1 MATSKETINGNVYYF
16 KYIELPRGIDGKRNR
31 KKIRAKT
38 VRELNDKINKFKE
51 QLDSGY
57 KAELDTN
64 FYSFCKMWLEEVKFP
79 KLRPTSREVYER
91 ILRIHVKPSPIA
103 AIKVSEITVLQVQT
117 WYNSLNY
124 SNSLMQQ
131 IHKII
136 GGTLKYAFKCNL
148 LQKDFSSVLE
158 IPKQNV
164 EPTKILTVEEYQRL
178 VSVLDHNNL
187 YDNIISIAIFTGA
200 RIGELSALT
209 WGDLS
214 GNVLTI
220 NKTFKYVRN
229 LNNGKYEPLISMP
242 KTAAGKRTIIL
253 PQKAIDLLEHHKLI
267 QDELKDK
274 LGDKYK
280 HKELIFANQQGNYLA
295 PHTIREHFAAKLDE
309 ANCSRVRFHS
319 LRHLTATILL
329 ENKIDIKTVSSI
341 LGHANVEITQNI
353 YQHVLDSLKEEA
365 SNVLNDVF

>member
-79 KLRPTSREVYER
+79 KLKPTSREVYER
-91 ILRIHVKPSPIA
+91 ILRIHVKTSPIA
-103 AIKVSEITVLQVQT
+103 TIKVSEITVLQVQT

-124 SNSLMQQ
+124 SNSLIQQ

-164 EPTKILTVEEYQRL
+164 EPTRILTVEEYQRL
-178 VSVLDHNNL
+178 IGVLDRNNL

-209 WGDLS
+209 WGDLN
-214 GNVLTI
+214 GNVLAI

-229 LNNGKYEPLISMP
+229 LNNGKYEPLISAP
-242 KTAAGKRTIIL
+242 KTVAGKRTIIL
-253 PQKAIDLLEHHKLI
+253 PQKAIDLLERHKLI

-309 ANCSRVRFHS
+309 ANCPHVRFHS
-319 LRHLTATILL
+319 LRHYHCTLL
-329 ENKIDIKTVSSI
+329 LQNGVPIEAISKTM
-341 LGHANVEITQNI
+341 GHSNTNITSAI
-353 YQHVLDSLKEEA
+353 YSHVLDEMKEKIA
-365 SNVLNDVF
+365 IISNDIF

>member
-1 MATSKETINGNVYYF
+1 M
-16 KYIELPRGIDGKRNR
+16 EL
-31 KKIRAKT
+31 
-38 VRELNDKINKFKE
+38 
-51 QLDSGY
+51 Y
-57 KAELDTN
+57 
-64 FYSFCKMWLEEVKFP
+64 
-79 KLRPTSREVYER
+79 
-91 ILRIHVKPSPIA
+91 
-103 AIKVSEITVLQVQT
+103 
-117 WYNSLNY
+117 
-124 SNSLMQQ
+124 
-131 IHKII
+131 
-136 GGTLKYAFKCNL
+136 
-148 LQKDFSSVLE
+148 
-158 IPKQNV
+158 
-164 EPTKILTVEEYQRL
+164 TKILTVEEYQRL

-295 PHTIREHFAAKLDE
+295 PHTIRKYFATRLDE
-309 ANCSRVRFHS
+309 ANCPHVRFHS